1 MAVKIKLKRLGK
13 MRNPQYRIIVADAR
27 TKRDG
32 RAIEEI
38 GKYHPKEDPSLIVVD
53 SERAQYW
60 LSVGAQPTEPVAA
73 ILRVTGDW
81 QKFRGEPGAE
91 GTLRVAEPKASKKSL
106 FEAAAK
112 ENFDD
117 AAKGPATTQ
126 KKKAVKAEKPAEDP
140 VIATVETVEVVETAE
155 GDTVVV
161 DEVVAVV
168 ETPEGEVVE
177 AEVVEAEVVEAE
189 VVEAASVEA
198 ASVEAASGENA

>member
-1 MAVKIKLKRLGK
+1 M
-13 MRNPQYRIIVADAR
+13 
-27 TKRDG
+27 
-32 RAIEEI
+32 
-38 GKYHPKEDPSLIVVD
+38 VD

-117 AAKGPATTQ
+117 AAKGPATTP
-126 KKKAVKAEKPAEDP
+126 KKRAAKVEAPAV
-140 VIATVETVEVVETAE
+140 VETVEVVETAA

-161 DEVVAVV
+161 DETVEVV
-168 ETPEGEVVE
+168 ETAAGDTVVVDETVEVVE
-177 AEVVEAEVVEAE
+177 TAAGDTVVVDDVVEVVESADGVVEVVE
-189 VVEAASVEA
+189 VVEVER
-198 ASVEAASGENA
+198 GENA